1 MSTELLT
8 LGQLTSP
15 FGVQGW
21 LKVFS
26 YTDPITG
33 ILNYPE
39 WIIEQGLEQRLVK
52 LAQGRQQGKA
62 LVVQLVGVQDRTAA
76 EALAG
81 AWVKVPK
88 AALPQL
94 PHGDFY
100 WWQLEGLRVETN
112 SGIALGVVSHLLST
126 GAAND
131 VLVVRA
137 THPDDPQQERLLP
150 WLMDQV
156 IVQVDLDSG
165 LIVVDWDP
173 EF

>member
-1 MSTELLT
+1 MSNELLT
-8 LGQLTSP
+8 LGQLTSVY
-15 FGVQGW
+15 GIQGW
-21 LKVFS
+21 LKVYS
-26 YTDPITG
+26 YTDPMTG

-39 WIIEQGLEQRLVK
+39 WILEQGSSQRTVK
-52 LAQGRQQGKA
+52 LAQGRRQGKG
-62 LVVQLVGVQDRTAA
+62 LVVQLAGVDDRTSA
-76 EALAG
+76 EALKG

-88 AALPQL
+88 SALPQL
-94 PHGDFY
+94 PQGDFY
-100 WWQLEGLRVETN
+100 WWQLEGLRVVTQTGVE
-112 SGIALGVVSHLLST
+112 LGTVSHLLSA

-131 VLVVRA
+131 VLVVRSS
-137 THPDDPQQERLLP
+137 HPDDPQQERLLP